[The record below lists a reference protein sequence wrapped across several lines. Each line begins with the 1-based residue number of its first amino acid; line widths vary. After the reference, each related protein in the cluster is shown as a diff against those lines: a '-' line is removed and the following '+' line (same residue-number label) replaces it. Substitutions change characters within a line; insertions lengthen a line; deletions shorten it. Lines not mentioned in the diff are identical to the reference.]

1 MKKRVLSL
9 FMTLMLCLTSLPTTS
24 LAEELA
30 VADGTSAV
38 ETVTDESTPGETVAY
53 NEKKAA
59 LQENVVTGHTPA
71 LAVYGSAG
79 GCIGQE
85 EHTWD
90 TTTGECTKCGF
101 VPAAKDSQGNLYDS
115 VTDALEAVA
124 DGNGAE

>member
-38 ETVTDESTPGETVAY
+38 EMVTDESTPGETVAY

-85 EHTWD
+85 EHT
-90 TTTGECTKCGF
+90 
-101 VPAAKDSQGNLYDS
+101 
-115 VTDALEAVA
+115 
-124 DGNGAE
+124 